1 MARWILALVLSGV
14 GAVHAQD
21 PKPPQPPQPADQ
33 APGELRRR
41 GQPSKPAP
49 GATKEMAPPEEDTSL
64 TTKEYAFNPLQA
76 KKDITTGNYYFK
88 KGSYRAAAGRFVE
101 ATKWN
106 DGDTEAWLRLGEADE
121 KLKDQKA
128 AKEAYEKYLELAPD
142 AKNAAEIR
150 KKIEKWK

>member
-1 MARWILALVLSGV
+1 MSRWILALVLSGA

-33 APGELRRR
+33 PQGELRRR
-41 GQPSKPAP
+41 GQPSKQTP
-49 GATKEMAPPEEDTSL
+49 TKELAPPEEDTSL
-64 TTKEYAFNPLQA
+64 AVKEYTFNPLQA

-128 AKEAYEKYLELAPD
+128 AKEAYEKYLELAPE